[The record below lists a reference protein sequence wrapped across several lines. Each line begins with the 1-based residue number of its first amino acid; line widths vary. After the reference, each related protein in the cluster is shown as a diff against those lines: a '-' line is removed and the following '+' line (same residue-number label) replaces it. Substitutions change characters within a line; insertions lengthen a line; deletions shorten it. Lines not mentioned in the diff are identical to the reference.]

1 MIAKTIQVPRKIGK
15 YDVVREVGRG
25 SMGVVYLAFDPYV
38 NREVAIKVANAEQ
51 LNDPTYGNTYRKLFF
66 NEAHTAGMLT
76 HPNLLAVFDAGVEQD
91 ICYIIMEFIPG
102 GETLKDYCRADNL
115 LPVERVVEMIFKC
128 AKALDYAHRKGVI
141 HRDIKPSNILV
152 TRDMDVRIAD
162 FSIAYMNRSDSD
174 TSVTQPVGL
183 MGSPLY
189 MSPEQAKEEVLSN
202 QTDLFSLGLVMYEMI
217 TGKHPFAAETFS
229 GILNKI
235 INQEAP
241 PLSRFRAG
249 VPEGLEAVMRKA
261 LDKELSRRYK
271 NGLDWAAD
279 LSMAFNYLEQHH
291 DTVSNKEK
299 FLDVKGLE
307 FFGDFPDNEIWEV
320 INASLWQTH
329 KEGDAIITEGEVD
342 DTFYIIVGGEVVV
355 TKGDTVIGTLKRGD
369 CFGEM
374 GYIMKTRRTANIRA
388 IAPVTLMKVNST
400 LMEQASVNCQ
410 LRFHKVF
417 LRTLIERLSRT
428 TAQLGT
434 VH

>member
-1 MIAKTIQVPRKIGK
+1 MTAKTIPFPRKIGK

-25 SMGVVYLAFDPYV
+25 SMGVVYLGHDPYV
-38 NREVAIKVANAEQ
+38 NREVAIKVANADQ
-51 LNDPTYGNTYRKLFF
+51 LNDPNYGNTYRKLFF

-76 HPNLLAVFDAGVEQD
+76 HPNLLAVFDAGVEGD

-102 GETLKDYCRADNL
+102 GMTLKDFCRADNL
-115 LPVERVVEMIFKC
+115 LPMERVVEMVFKC

-152 TRDMDVRIAD
+152 TENMDVRIAD
-162 FSIAYMNRSDSD
+162 FSIAYLNRTDSD
-174 TSVTQPVGL
+174 ASVTQPVGL

-189 MSPEQAKEEVLSN
+189 MSPEQAREDLLTN
-202 QTDLFSLGLVMYEMI
+202 QTDLFSLGLVLYEML
-217 TGKHPFAAETFS
+217 TGKHPFAADTFS

-235 INQEAP
+235 MNDDIP
-241 PLSRFRAG
+241 PLRNFRAG
-249 VPEGLEAVMRKA
+249 IPDSLEVIVRKS
-261 LDKELSRRYK
+261 LEKDTSRRYK

-279 LSMAFNYLEQHH
+279 LSMAFNYLAQHH
-291 DTVSNKEK
+291 EEVSNKEK
-299 FLDVKGLE
+299 FAEVKGLD
-307 FFGDFPDNEIWEV
+307 FFTDFPDNEVWEV

-329 KEGDAIITEGEVD
+329 EEGDVIITEGEVD
-342 DTFYIIVGGEVVV
+342 DTFYIIVGGEVQVG
-355 TKGDTVIGTLKRGD
+355 KGEATIGTLKRGD

-374 GYIMKTRRTANIRA
+374 GYIMKTKRTATIRA

-428 TAQLGT
+428 TEQLGGP
-434 VH
+434 